1 MPDPTDTTT
10 LRDPLAPETITLNM
24 GPSHPS
30 THGVLRLV
38 VELDGEVVKKVVP
51 HVGYLH
57 RGMEK
62 IAESMTY
69 HQFIPYT
76 DRLDY
81 LAPLSNN
88 VAFVLAVEKLIGL
101 EVPPRCRA
109 IRVLCC
115 EIARISAHLLW
126 LGTGALD
133 LGAAT
138 VFFHTFRERE
148 TLYDLI
154 ELITGTRLTT
164 SHPRVGGLA
173 RDLPPNLIPEL
184 KEFLRRFPAQVD
196 EYEKLLTRNRI
207 WLKRTQDVGKISA
220 EDAIDLGMTGPNLR
234 GSGVEF
240 DLRKAFPYSGYEQYD
255 FEVPVGSVGDAYD
268 RYLVRIE
275 EMRQSARILNQV
287 ADHMPEGPINADDP
301 KVVLPP
307 KQKVLTSMEE
317 LIHQF
322 IIVTEGIP
330 APTGEIY
337 HAIEAPKGELGFY
350 VKSEGEKSPYRL
362 KIRSPSFVSLQ
373 GIPLMAE
380 GLMVSDLIAVVA
392 SLDPVMGEVDR

>member
-1 MPDPTDTTT
+1 MHEIEPQPKPPDPLT
-10 LRDPLAPETITLNM
+10 PETVTINM
-24 GPSHPS
+24 GPQHPS

-38 VELDGEVVKKVVP
+38 VELDGEIVRRVVP

-88 VAFVLAVEKLIGL
+88 VGFVLAVEKLIGL

-148 TLYDLI
+148 TLYNFI
-154 ELITGTRLTT
+154 EMITGTRLTT
-164 SHPRVGGLA
+164 SYPRVGGLA
-173 RDLPPNLIPEL
+173 RDIPPEL
-184 KEFLRRFPAQVD
+184 LPQVRNFLKSFPATVK
-196 EYEKLLTRNRI
+196 EYEDLLTRNNI
-207 WLKRTQDVGKISA
+207 WLKRTENIGKISA
-220 EDAIDLGMTGPNLR
+220 TDAIALGLSGPNLR
-234 GSGVEF
+234 ASGVEY
-240 DLRKAFPYSGYEQYD
+240 DVRKAFPYSGYEQYSFD
-255 FEVPVGSVGDAYD
+255 VPIGTVGDCYD

-275 EMRQSARILNQV
+275 EMRQSVRILEQV
-287 ADHMPEGPINADDP
+287 VSSMPSGPVNADDP
-301 KVVLPP
+301 KVVLPS
-307 KQKVLTSMEE
+307 KHKVLTSMEE

-322 IIVTEGIP
+322 IIVTEGFP
-330 APTGEIY
+330 APAGEVY
-337 HAIEAPKGELGFY
+337 QAIEAPKGELGFY
-350 VKSEGEKSPYRL
+350 IKSEKGKSPYRL

-373 GIPLMAE
+373 AIPEMAK
-380 GLMVSDLIAVVA
+380 GMMISDLVAIVA

>member
-1 MPDPTDTTT
+1 MHDPEDRTPAP
-10 LRDPLAPETITLNM
+10 DPLAPERITINM

-38 VELDGEVVKKVVP
+38 VDLDGEVVRKVVP
-51 HVGYLH
+51 YIGYLH

-62 IAESMTY
+62 IAENMTY

-88 VAFVLAVEKLIGL
+88 VAYVLAVEKLIGL

-133 LGAAT
+133 LGAGT

-148 TLYDLI
+148 DLYNLI

-164 SHPRVGGLA
+164 SYPRVGGLW
-173 RDLPPNLIPEL
+173 RDIPDKLIPEL
-184 KEFLRRFPAQVD
+184 KKFLKIFPGRIN
-196 EYEKLLTRNRI
+196 EYETLLTRNKI
-207 WLKRTQDVGKISA
+207 WLKRTEDVGRISA
-220 EDAIDLGMTGPNLR
+220 RDAIDLGLTGPNLR
-234 GSGVEF
+234 ASGVEY
-240 DLRKAFPYSGYEQYD
+240 DVRKAFPYSGYEQYE
-255 FEVPVGSVGDAYD
+255 FEIPIGSRGDAYD
-268 RYLVRIE
+268 RYLVRME
-275 EMRQSARILNQV
+275 EMRQSVRILEQV
-287 ADHMPEGPINADDP
+287 VASLPGGPVNADDP

-307 KQKVLTSMEE
+307 KKKVVSSMEE

-322 IIVTEGIP
+322 IIVTEGFT
-330 APTGEIY
+330 APVGEVY
-337 HAIEAPKGELGFY
+337 HAVEAPKGELGFY
-350 VKSEGEKSPYRL
+350 IKSEGDKSPYRL
-362 KIRSPSFVSLQ
+362 KIRSPSFVTLQ
-373 GIPLMAE
+373 AVPLMAE
-380 GLMVSDLIAVVA
+380 GGMVSDLVATVA

>member
-1 MPDPTDTTT
+1 MPDPTETTT
-10 LRDPLAPETITLNM
+10 LPDPLAPETITLNM

-184 KEFLRRFPAQVD
+184 KDFLRRFPAQVD

-287 ADHMPEGPINADDP
+287 ADHMPEGPINTDDP

>member
-173 RDLPPNLIPEL
+173 RDLPPKLIPEL

>member
-1 MPDPTDTTT
+1 MPDPTETTT
-10 LRDPLAPETITLNM
+10 LLDPLAPETITLNM

-38 VELDGEVVKKVVP
+38 VELDVEVVKKVVP

-287 ADHMPEGPINADDP
+287 ADHMPEGPINTDDP

>member
-1 MPDPTDTTT
+1 
-10 LRDPLAPETITLNM
+10 

-184 KEFLRRFPAQVD
+184 KDFLRRFPAQVD

-287 ADHMPEGPINADDP
+287 ADHMPEGPINTDDP

>member
-148 TLYDLI
+148 TLYNLI

-173 RDLPPNLIPEL
+173 RDLPPKLIPEL